1 MISSFSWVIVTL
13 LFGIVFLGVSFTFE
27 QLEKKDL
34 SKTVETQQDAVKAL
48 LDQINIRYNDAQL
61 VKEIGQATSMLLD
74 TERLL
79 KAVVDA
85 MQNRLDFDRGG
96 IWLANREKS
105 RLVYR
110 VGFGYNAAVEEVL
123 KKTDFHLDKP
133 HSRGVAVQ
141 SFREQRPFLVND
153 VREIEKDISE
163 RSYAFI
169 REAEHPVLH
178 LRSHRLREGIA
189 GRPLCGQPEI
199 QKTSQPER
207 HFASHGDS
215 DSDRHQ
221 HSQCPVLPE
230 TGREQRARAES
241 APAV

>member
-1 MISSFSWVIVTL
+1 MHPQRGGGVPLSGQSGVDPLLHVAGFEKHLILAGLLICLALHFMISSFSWAIVTL
-13 LFGIVFLGVSFTFE
+13 LSGIVFLGVSLYFQHVE
-27 QLEKKDL
+27 NKEL
-34 SKTVETQQDAVKAL
+34 SKTVETQQEAVKAL

-110 VGFGYNAAVEEVL
+110 VGFGYHSTVEEVL

-133 HSRGVAVQ
+133 HSGASLSSPSGSRD
-141 SFREQRPFLVND
+141 PF
-153 VREIEKDISE
+153 S
-163 RSYAFI
+163 SMTWG
-169 REAEHPVLH
+169 
-178 LRSHRLREGIA
+178 RLRGIFPKEA
-189 GRPLCGQPEI
+189 MR
-199 QKTSQPER
+199 SSR
-207 HFASHGDS
+207 S
-215 DSDRHQ
+215 
-221 HSQCPVLPE
+221 
-230 TGREQRARAES
+230 
-241 APAV
+241 